1 MMLQATVR
9 RKSNEKED
17 NYCHIIII
25 IMFIK
30 YIIDPRAS
38 KDPREIIRDKLECRE
53 LIKPLDKHKNEK
65 ILGIIP
71 FCTSAQC
78 MKYGQPN
85 YDPFKKCLTNRGH
98 SILN

>member
-1 MMLQATVR
+1 MKKKIIIAILLLSSCS
-9 RKSNEKED
+9 SNET
-17 NYCHIIII
+17 
-25 IMFIK
+25 

-65 ILGIIP
+65 ILGLIP

-85 YDPFKKCLTNRGH
+85 YDPFKKCLANRGH